1 MFDKNVKFKYDWRPY
16 QKRVL
21 DEVEKHIKDKK
32 IHIVAAPGS
41 GKTVLGLELA
51 RYLNNPVLF
60 LAPTITIKNQW
71 IDRFV
76 TSFTDYK
83 EVPDFISSDIYDLK
97 FFNVA
102 TYQALHY
109 AYKKRKI
116 KEEVDEDTDDVIK
129 ENLEQK
135 EQEVIKT
142 YDIVEKL
149 KENKITTIVLDEAH
163 HLKSDW
169 WDSLRKVIEELGNVN
184 VISLTATPPYDSN
197 QSEWKKYL
205 SLCGEI
211 DAEVSVPELV
221 KVNNLCPHQDYIYFN
236 MLDELEKEE
245 LKKYEEDLNV
255 ELNNIKNNEIL
266 KEAILNH
273 KYIKTPYESE
283 EELLDNVEYYSSML
297 IYLKNAGVK
306 IPKENIKILGGSTDN
321 IPQINIDWIEILIK
335 NILQSDR
342 KSYAEYEEEIEKI
355 ESSLKKLGIIEKNE
369 IAFKDNKKLQK
380 YFINSKGKLDSISK
394 IYKIESDSLKENLR
408 MVVLTDYIRKEYI
421 ETENTDSIVNK
432 MGVFPIFNKLI
443 KDYGNINMAILT
455 GQIFVIPK
463 SVKENLYGLLVAHE
477 IDDTKVK
484 FEELSINSEYL
495 IVKMPDGLKNKVMNL
510 ICKLFSNGLLNVIV
524 GTKSL
529 LGEGWDEPS
538 INTLVLASFVGSFM
552 LSNQMRGRAIRINS
566 KEPKKAANIW
576 HLVCV
581 TDDKTEL
588 SNPDLDLLIRRFR
601 SFCGLNYT
609 NNIVTYGIN
618 RVGLDNVM
626 PPFSDMKVERI
637 NKMMEEKACDR
648 DAMYNAWQDAVA
660 NANHKTIIQSS
671 VNMNAEEKPKKV
683 WFVSKN
689 FIIAVVI
696 FILVLI
702 LSMFTKIPV
711 IFKIAEAILGIY
723 VIVKSIKIFKNSKSE
738 NMLKNVGVVTLN
750 SLIRCGFIKTSRS
763 KIKLNINK
771 NGNNISCNLTGVDT
785 KEANIFTTCIE
796 EIFSKTENQRYII
809 ARLDKN
815 LKEINDYYNVPSI
828 LSTNKELAEVFS
840 KYFKQKIGE
849 HDLVYTRTADGRKML
864 LKARMKNMNLKNIVS
879 KDDENMIYK

>member
-266 KEAILNH
+266 KEVILNH

-421 ETENTDSIVNK
+421 ENEAQDSIVNK

-495 IVKMPDGLKNKVMNL
+495 IVKMPEGLKNKVMNL

-637 NKMMEEKACDR
+637 NKMMEEKARNR

-671 VNMNAEEKPKKV
+671 VNMSAEEKPKKV

-738 NMLKNVGVVTLN
+738 NMLKNVGLVTLN
-750 SLIRCGFIKTSRS
+750 SLIRCDFIKTSRS
-763 KIKLNINK
+763 NIKLNINK

-864 LKARMKNMNLKNIVS
+864 LKARMKNMNLKNIIS

>member
-1 MFDKNVKFKYDWRPY
+1 MFDKNIKFKYEWRPY
-16 QKRVL
+16 QKRIL
-21 DEVEKHIKDKK
+21 DDVEKYIKDKK
-32 IHIVAAPGS
+32 VHIVAAPGS

-51 RYLNNPVLF
+51 RYLNNPVLI

-71 IDRFV
+71 IDRFI
-76 TSFTDYK
+76 TSFTNYK
-83 EVPDFISSDIYDLK
+83 EVPDFISSDIYNLK

-109 AYKKRKI
+109 AYKKKKI
-116 KEEVDEDTDDVIK
+116 KEEASDDTDDIIRENIK
-129 ENLEQK
+129 SEEQDI
-135 EQEVIKT
+135 IKS
-142 YDIVEKL
+142 YDIVQKL
-149 KENKITTIVLDEAH
+149 KENKVTTIVLDEAH

-169 WDSLRKVIEELGNVN
+169 WDSLKKVIEELENVN
-184 VISLTATPPYDSN
+184 IISLTATPPYDSK

-221 KVNNLCPHQDYIYFN
+221 KVNNLCPHQDYIYFS

-245 LKKYEEDLNV
+245 LKTYEEKINKLLND
-255 ELNNIKNNEIL
+255 IKDNKIL
-266 KEAILNH
+266 KEAISNH
-273 KYIKTPYESE
+273 KFIKSPYENE

-306 IPKENIKILGGSTDN
+306 ISKENIKILGGTTEN
-321 IPQINIDWIEILIK
+321 VPNINIDWIEILIK
-335 NILQSDR
+335 NILQRDR
-342 KSYAEYEEEIEKI
+342 KSYINYEEEIEKI
-355 ESSLKKLGIIEKNE
+355 ENELKKLGIIEKNE
-369 IAFKDNKKLQK
+369 ISFKNNKELQK

-394 IYKIESDSLKENLR
+394 IYKIESNSMKENLR

-421 ETENTDSIVNK
+421 KHDNIDGIVNK

-443 KDYGNINMAILT
+443 EDYGNINMAILT

-463 SVKENLYGLLVAHE
+463 AVKENLYGLLVAHD

-484 FEELSINSEYL
+484 YEELDANSEYL
-495 IVKMPDGLKNKVMNL
+495 IVKIPDTLKNKVMSL
-510 ICKLFSNGLLNVIV
+510 ICKLFSNGLINVIV

-581 TDDKTEL
+581 TDDKTEFC
-588 SNPDLDLLIRRFR
+588 NPDLDLLIRRFR
-601 SFCGLNYT
+601 SFCGINYS

-626 PPFSDMKVERI
+626 PPFSDLKVDKV
-637 NKMMEEKACDR
+637 NKMMEEKAVR
-648 DAMYNAWQDAVA
+648 RNEMYEAWQNAVA
-660 NANHKTIIQSS
+660 NSNHKTIIQSS
-671 VNMNAEEKPKKV
+671 VNMSAEEKPKKL
-683 WFVSKN
+683 WFVNRS
-689 FIIAVVI
+689 FIVACVI
-696 FILVLI
+696 FLIVLI
-702 LSMFTKIPV
+702 LSMFTKIPI
-711 IFKIAEAILGIY
+711 IFKTAETILGIY
-723 VIVKSIKIFKNSKSE
+723 VIVKTIKIFKNSKTE
-738 NMLKNVGVVTLN
+738 NMLKSIGLITLN
-750 SLIRCGFIKTSRS
+750 SLIRCGFIKTPRS

-771 NGNNISCNLTGVDT
+771 SVTNICCNLSGVDT

-809 ARLDKN
+809 ARLNKN

-828 LSTNKELAEVFS
+828 LSTNKELAEIFS

-849 HDLVYTRTADGRKML
+849 HDLIYTRTMDGRKML
-864 LKARMKNMNLKNIVS
+864 LKARMKNMTLKNIIS
-879 KDDENMIYK
+879 KDDEMLIYK

>member
-116 KEEVDEDTDDVIK
+116 KEELDEDTDDVIK

-342 KSYAEYEEEIEKI
+342 KSYVEYEEEIEKI

-671 VNMNAEEKPKKV
+671 VNMSAEEKPKKV